1 MKKLLTEK
9 RKRNILVF
17 LILWLLLAIV
27 FVVPLSVAYTDSL
40 SPKGGL
46 QLDSFK
52 SIIVSYILSLK
63 IRVKAF
69 QELYKSNTTNALGYY
84 TFFYLMVMLIL
95 ILKSKGDKGDYH
107 DIEHGSSDWCED
119 GEQYKVLSKNSG
131 IILAQKNYL
140 PIDKP
145 GNVNVLIVGRIWCW

>member
-9 RKRNILVF
+9 KKKTILVF

-27 FVVPLSVAYTDSL
+27 FIIPLGVDYTDSL
-40 SPKGGL
+40 DPSGQL
-46 QLDSFK
+46 QTDSFM
-52 SIIVSYILSLK
+52 SIAGQYILNLSTR
-63 IRVKAF
+63 IKAF
-69 QELYKSNTTNALGYY
+69 QEPYKSNTAHVFGYY
-84 TFFYLMVMLIL
+84 SFFYGGIMLIL
-95 ILKSKGDKGDYH
+95 FLKSKDYGDWR
-107 DIEHGSSDWCED
+107 DIEHGSSDWCEG

-140 PIDKP
+140 PVNKK

>member
-84 TFFYLMVMLIL
+84 TFFYLMLIL

>member
-9 RKRNILVF
+9 RKSNIRGV

-84 TFFYLMVMLIL
+84 TFFYLMAMLIL

-107 DIEHGSSDWCED
+107 DIEHGSSDWCEG

-131 IILAQKNYL
+131 IILAEKNYL
-140 PIDKP
+140 PINKP

>member
-95 ILKSKGDKGDYH
+95 ILKSKGDKGDYL
-107 DIEHGSSDWCED
+107 
-119 GEQYKVLSKNSG
+119 KF
-131 IILAQKNYL
+131 
-140 PIDKP
+140 
-145 GNVNVLIVGRIWCW
+145 

>member
-27 FVVPLSVAYTDSL
+27 FVMPLAVAYTDSL
-40 SPKGGL
+40 NAKGNL
-46 QLDSFK
+46 ELSSLK
-52 SIIVSYILSLK
+52 SISGTYILSFQTR
-63 IRVKAF
+63 IKAF
-69 QELYKSNTTNALGYY
+69 KEGYKSNTVNAIGYY
-84 TFFYLMVMLIL
+84 TFFYLVIMLIL
-95 ILKSKGDKGDYH
+95 FLKSKDNGEYH
-107 DIEHGSSDWCED
+107 DIEHGSSDWCEG
-119 GEQYKVLSKNSG
+119 GEQYKVLSRNSG
-131 IILAQKNYL
+131 IILAEKNYL

>member
-52 SIIVSYILSLK
+52 VSYILSLK